1 MALRWRIIALVAA
14 ATCAVAAA
22 VGVLVHQASRGHE
35 LSQARQAA
43 RTTLDRAADAYA
55 RTGEVR
61 GSGAELDSP
70 DVPDGLRE
78 LVADGRYGSEFTD
91 GPGGPAMW
99 AARPAGGR
107 VLSVRVDMRTSMR
120 DIGTLDTNI
129 VVAGL
134 VATAVVLP
142 LGAVTAGRM
151 SRKLRTAAGTARRI
165 AAGDLNARIDA
176 KPRRNDEIAEIS
188 GAVDSMAAALQER
201 LRREQRFT
209 GDVAHELRTPLMGL
223 VTAAELLPDDEAVGY
238 VRDRSRVLS
247 TLVDELLEISRLDAH
262 AEHADLT
269 ACAVGP
275 LVEEAVART
284 GVRASLRTEPPRAGG
299 RTGTGASGRTGADRR
314 AAATVGGKPGDGESE
329 DGEPGDGVRTVDDE
343 PVKVWT
349 DPRRLARVVANLLL
363 NADRHGHPPVEV
375 TVSADGRTV
384 TVRDHGPGYPE
395 DLLRDG
401 PQRFRTGAAERGR
414 GHGLGLT
421 IARGQAEVLGAT
433 LEFGNAADGGAV
445 ATVRLPATEGPP
457 IHG

>member
-70 DVPDGLRE
+70 DVPDGLRG

-99 AARPAGGR
+99 AARPAGDR

-142 LGAVTAGRM
+142 LGVVTAGRM

-223 VTAAELLPDDEAVGY
+223 VTAAELLPDEEAVGY

-275 LVEEAVART
+275 LVEEAVTRT

-299 RTGTGASGRTGADRR
+299 RTGAGTGAGGRTGADRR
-314 AAATVGGKPGDGESE
+314 APETVGGESE
-329 DGEPGDGVRTVDDE
+329 SGDGVRTGDGE

-349 DPRRLARVVANLLL
+349 DPRRLARVVANLLV

-375 TVSADGRTV
+375 TVSADGRAV